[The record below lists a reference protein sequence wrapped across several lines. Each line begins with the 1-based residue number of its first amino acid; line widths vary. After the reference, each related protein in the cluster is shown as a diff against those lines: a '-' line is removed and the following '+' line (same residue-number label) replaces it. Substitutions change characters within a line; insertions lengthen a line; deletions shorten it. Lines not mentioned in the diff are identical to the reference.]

1 MFTKIC
7 HVFFYFLFFYFYF
20 YFFYLCGENYA
31 LCRGISEFLSVLST
45 FIVCF
50 GWNVVKRSAL
60 DAHFQIWLTCGTRD
74 LYVMLLSICKFLE
87 YWDREGHTFI
97 MALRGITFL
106 WVP

>member
-1 MFTKIC
+1 
-7 HVFFYFLFFYFYF
+7 
-20 YFFYLCGENYA
+20 
-31 LCRGISEFLSVLST
+31 
-45 FIVCF
+45 
-50 GWNVVKRSAL
+50 VVKRSAL
-60 DAHFQIWLTCGTRD
+60 DAYFQIWLTCGTRD